1 MAEHRYRVSVEWTG
15 NRGEGTAGYRSYG
28 REHVVRCEHGL
39 TLEGSADRSF
49 HGDAGRWN
57 PEELLL
63 AALSQCHMLSY
74 LHAAAASGIVVVS
87 YQDDAEAVLQQQGSG
102 GRFAG
107 AVLRPRVTIASGE
120 PALAAALHER
130 AAADCFIAASVN
142 FPIRHE
148 PTVVTATEPA
158 EGDAP

>member
-15 NRGEGTAGYRSYG
+15 DRGAGTRDYRSYG

-39 TLEGSADRSF
+39 ALEGSADRAF

-74 LHAAAASGIVVVS
+74 LHAAAASGVVVVA
-87 YQDDAEAVLQQQGSG
+87 YEDAAEAVLRQEGSG
-102 GRFAG
+102 GRFAE
-107 AVLRPRVTIASGE
+107 ALLRPRVTIASGD
-120 PALAAALHER
+120 PGRALALHER
-130 AAADCFIAASVN
+130 AAADCFIAASVA
-142 FPIRHE
+142 FPVRHE
-148 PTVVTATEPA
+148 PSVEVRA
-158 EGDAP
+158 G